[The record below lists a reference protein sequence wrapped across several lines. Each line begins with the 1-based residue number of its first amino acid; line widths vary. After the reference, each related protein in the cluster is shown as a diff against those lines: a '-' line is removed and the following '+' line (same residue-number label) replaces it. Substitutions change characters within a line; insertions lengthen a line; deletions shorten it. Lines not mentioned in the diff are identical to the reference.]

1 MCCIGD
7 ETACTILS
15 RCNSI
20 KMIRRFDFVN
30 KKVKNIANTYAI
42 VSVRIAMN
50 KYDHLQL

>member
-30 KKVKNIANTYAI
+30 KKVKNIANTLRDRVGTY
-42 VSVRIAMN
+42 S
-50 KYDHLQL
+50 DE